1 MASTEPLFKRFA
13 ASLWYCAG
21 ELRFGRDEAFCV
33 LPCNGGG
40 RGGHTDSFMDSAGQ
54 STSAEIFLVAP
65 KSSVFMIFFH
75 YKSFVRAENVSVPHK
90 VVDGGGLFIDE
101 RPSEYL
107 TPSPSVPS
115 LR

>member
-1 MASTEPLFKRFA
+1 MAQQFLFPISVARVGGV
-13 ASLWYCAG
+13 AG
-21 ELRFGRDEAFCV
+21 
-33 LPCNGGG
+33 GGG
-40 RGGHTDSFMDSAGQ
+40 RGGGDTRTVLWTRRGNQLLPKF
-54 STSAEIFLVAP
+54 FLVAP